1 VCKLTFSRIIDG
13 WWKRIL
19 LAIYSRVLVLVS
31 RGPKIISRLDDRFL
45 VPLSR
50 DDEAV
55 QVSTVEGLLQV
66 EEVLE

>member
-1 VCKLTFSRIIDG
+1 
-13 WWKRIL
+13 